1 MKRYMLRTFA
11 VLCAVL
17 VIPSQIWAAC
27 VNPPAGLVSWWP
39 AEGNG
44 NDIAGSNPATVG
56 SGVSFRTGEVAQA
69 FNFAGTGA
77 VVVAASGSLDVGVT
91 TNGFSIEC
99 WIKPNDLST
108 RRPLLEWRN
117 GSNNGVLFSTSDS
130 SCGDSAV
137 GNLFAN
143 IVDASGNLHPI
154 YSGVGLLTV
163 SNFQHVALTYD
174 KGTGIGTLYING
186 TVVARANLGSFTPQT
201 SYPLYIG
208 QSVVAGNLA
217 TFSGLIDEVS
227 LYGSALSQLEVRSIY
242 TAGASGKCHPTAPF
256 IVTQPSGQLT
266 VVGGNASFSVVAG
279 GSQPLSY
286 QWRLEGNALSG
297 ATNSAL
303 NLSNV
308 QLSDAGNYS
317 VVVANGAGS
326 VTSSNALLTVST
338 GGCATASSSLVSWWA
353 GEGNG
358 SDVLGNNPGT
368 VNGGVSY
375 SAGEVG
381 QAFNFDGTSGT
392 IVVPASGTL
401 NVGASS
407 GFSVECW
414 IKPSD
419 VSVRHPIVEWNNGSS
434 IGAHFYVSHGW
445 YDERPGDLMANIE
458 DTGGGWHPIFSAAGL
473 VNTNSFQHVALTY
486 DKSSGAAKLYLNG
499 AVVASANLGSFTP
512 QTTFPMYIGQRPS
525 DNSVAL
531 YSGLMDEL
539 SVYGKALSQG
549 EIQAIYIAGASGK
562 CQSSSPPFIVN
573 QPASQSTVVGGSASF
588 SVTAGGSQPLSY
600 QWRLGSNA
608 LNGATASVLNLSN
621 VQLSDA
627 GNYSVVVSNAF
638 GTVTSSN
645 ASLTVN
651 EAVCTNAPAG
661 IVSWWPGEGNGGDI
675 AGSNPGTVNGGVSY
689 SVGEV
694 GQAFNFNGA
703 SGTIVVP
710 ASSSLN
716 VGLSNGFSVECWI
729 KPADLTVRHPIV
741 EWNNGSSIGVHF
753 YVSHGWYDV
762 RPGDLM
768 ANMEDTGGGWHP
780 ILTAAG
786 LLNTNSFQHV
796 ALTYDKASG
805 VGKLYLNGAVVA
817 SENLGSFTPQTSLP
831 MYIGQRPSDGSVALY
846 SGLMDELS
854 LYARALSLAEIQTI
868 YNAGA
873 SGKCQGSSAPFILN
887 QPANQTA
894 NVGGSASFSVTAGGS
909 QPLSYQWRLG
919 TNALS
924 GATGAVLNLSNVQ
937 LSDAGN
943 YSVVVSNAFGT
954 VTSSNALLTVN
965 TGGCVSVPGGIVS
978 WWPAEGNGADVAG
991 SNPGTVSSGVS
1002 YSAGEVGQAFNF
1014 NGTSGTIAVPASSS
1028 LNVGASNGF
1037 TVECWIKPAEL
1048 SVRHPIVEWSDGSN
1062 IGVHFYVS
1070 HGWFDTRPGD
1080 LMANIEDTSGGWHPV
1095 FTAAGLLNT
1104 NSFQH
1109 VALTY
1114 DKASGLGKLYLN
1126 GAVVA
1131 SENLGSFTP
1140 QTSFPMYVGQRPSD
1154 NTVALYSG
1162 LMDELSVY
1170 GKALSQTEIQAIY
1183 EAGASGKCQSSAA
1196 PFILNQ
1202 PTNRTTVVGGSASFS
1217 VTAGGS
1223 QPLNYQWRLGSNA
1236 LSGATASVLS
1246 LTNVQLSDAGNY
1258 SVVVSN
1264 AFGTVTS
1271 SNAVLTVNT
1280 GSCASV
1286 AGIVSWWPAEGNG
1299 NDVAGSNPGTV
1310 NSGVS
1315 YSAGEVG
1322 QAFNYN
1328 GTSGTVVVPA
1338 SGSMNVGVSNGF
1350 TVECWIKP
1358 NDLSQRHPIVE
1369 WGTASDIG
1377 VHFYVSH
1384 GWYDERPGNL
1394 MANIA
1399 EGVGN
1404 WHPLLTGPGLL
1415 NTTNLQHVALTY
1427 DKASGVGKLYLN
1439 GAVVASDN
1447 LGSFTPQTSYPMYV
1461 GQRPSDSSVALYSG
1475 LMDELSLYA
1484 RALNQTEIQAIY
1496 NAGAS
1501 GKCPAGQ
1508 PIANGGNGN
1517 VHATKMLQPVR
1528 VSGGYQINFAGASG
1542 GSYVIQRA
1550 PTVSG
1555 PWTTL
1560 TTVVVGTNGTGSYV
1574 DRSVLR
1580 DSAFYR
1586 TVVQ

>member
-1 MKRYMLRTFA
+1 MKRNILSVFA
-11 VLCAVL
+11 VVCAVL
-17 VIPSQIWAAC
+17 VIPSQIRAAC

-91 TNGFSIEC
+91 SNGFSIEC
-99 WIKPNDLST
+99 WIRPNDLST

-130 SCGDSAV
+130 SCGDSPV

-143 IVDASGNLHPI
+143 IIDASGNLHPI

-201 SYPLYIG
+201 SYQLYIG

-227 LYGSALSQLEVRSIY
+227 LYGRALSQLEVRSIY
-242 TAGASGKCHPTAPF
+242 TAGASGKCHPAAPF

-266 VVGGNASFSVVAG
+266 VVGGNASFNVVAG

-297 ATNSAL
+297 ATNSVL

-308 QLSDAGNYS
+308 QLSDVGNYS
-317 VVVANGAGS
+317 VVVANVAGS
-326 VTSSNALLTVST
+326 VTSSNASLTVST
-338 GGCATASSSLVSWWA
+338 GGCAVASSSLVSWWP

-392 IVVPASGTL
+392 MVVPASGTL
-401 NVGASS
+401 NVGASG

-434 IGAHFYVSHGW
+434 IGVHFYVSHEWFGGGG
-445 YDERPGDLMANIE
+445 PGDLMANIE

-499 AVVASANLGSFTP
+499 AVVASANLGTFTP
-512 QTTFPMYIGQRPS
+512 QTSFPMYIGQRPS

-549 EIQAIYIAGASGK
+549 EIQVIYIAGASGK
-562 CQSSSPPFIVN
+562 CQSSTPPFIVN
-573 QPASQSTVVGGSASF
+573 QPASQTTVIGGSASF

-651 EAVCTNAPAG
+651 EAVCTNAPGG

-675 AGSNPGTVNGGVSY
+675 AGSNPGTVSSGVSY
-689 SVGEV
+689 SAGEV
-694 GQAFNFNGA
+694 GQAFNFDGN
-703 SGTIVVP
+703 SGIIVVP

-716 VGLSNGFSVECWI
+716 VGASNGFTVECWI
-729 KPADLTVRHPIV
+729 KPSDVSVRHPIV
-741 EWNNGSSIGVHF
+741 EWNNGSTIGAHF
-753 YVSHGWYDV
+753 YVSHGWFGNSG
-762 RPGDLM
+762 PGNVM
-768 ANMEDTGGGWHP
+768 ANIEDTGGGFHP
-780 ILTAAG
+780 VFSAPG
-786 LLNTNSFQHV
+786 LVNTNSFQHV
-796 ALTYDKASG
+796 ALTYDKSSG
-805 VGKLYLNGAVVA
+805 TAKLYLNGAVVA
-817 SENLGSFTPQTSLP
+817 SENLGSFTPQTSFP
-831 MYIGQRPSDGSVALY
+831 MYVGQRPSDGSVALY

-854 LYARALSLAEIQTI
+854 LYARALSQAEIQTI

-873 SGKCQGSSAPFILN
+873 SGKCQGASAPFILN
-887 QPANQTA
+887 QPTNQTT
-894 NVGGSASFSVTAGGS
+894 NVGGSASFSVTAAGS
-909 QPLSYQWRLG
+909 QPLGYQWRLG
-919 TNALS
+919 TNALN

-978 WWPAEGNGADVAG
+978 WWPGEGNGADVAG

-1014 NGTSGTIAVPASSS
+1014 NGTSGT
-1028 LNVGASNGF
+1028 
-1037 TVECWIKPAEL
+1037 
-1048 SVRHPIVEWSDGSN
+1048 
-1062 IGVHFYVS
+1062 
-1070 HGWFDTRPGD
+1070 
-1080 LMANIEDTSGGWHPV
+1080 
-1095 FTAAGLLNT
+1095 
-1104 NSFQH
+1104 
-1109 VALTY
+1109 
-1114 DKASGLGKLYLN
+1114 
-1126 GAVVA
+1126 
-1131 SENLGSFTP
+1131 
-1140 QTSFPMYVGQRPSD
+1140 
-1154 NTVALYSG
+1154 
-1162 LMDELSVY
+1162 
-1170 GKALSQTEIQAIY
+1170 
-1183 EAGASGKCQSSAA
+1183 
-1196 PFILNQ
+1196 
-1202 PTNRTTVVGGSASFS
+1202 
-1217 VTAGGS
+1217 
-1223 QPLNYQWRLGSNA
+1223 
-1236 LSGATASVLS
+1236 
-1246 LTNVQLSDAGNY
+1246 
-1258 SVVVSN
+1258 
-1264 AFGTVTS
+1264 
-1271 SNAVLTVNT
+1271 
-1280 GSCASV
+1280 
-1286 AGIVSWWPAEGNG
+1286 
-1299 NDVAGSNPGTV
+1299 
-1310 NSGVS
+1310 
-1315 YSAGEVG
+1315 
-1322 QAFNYN
+1322 
-1328 GTSGTVVVPA
+1328 VVVPA
-1338 SGSMNVGVSNGF
+1338 SGSMNVGLSNGF

-1369 WGTASDIG
+1369 WGTGSAIG

-1384 GWYDERPGNL
+1384 GWFDERPGNL

-1399 EGVGN
+1399 EGDGN
-1404 WHPLLTGPGLL
+1404 WHPVLTGPGLL

-1439 GAVVASDN
+1439 GVVVASEN
-1447 LGSFTPQTSYPMYV
+1447 LGSFTPQTTYPMYV
-1461 GQRPSDSSVALYSG
+1461 GQRPSDSGVALYSG
-1475 LMDELSLYA
+1475 LMDELSLYR
-1484 RALNQTEIQAIY
+1484 RALSQGELQAIY

-1501 GKCPAGQ
+1501 GKCQGQ
-1508 PIANGGNGN
+1508 GIVLAGNGN

-1560 TTVVVGTNGTGSYV
+1560 TTVVVGTNGTGSYI
-1574 DRSVLR
+1574 DTSVLR